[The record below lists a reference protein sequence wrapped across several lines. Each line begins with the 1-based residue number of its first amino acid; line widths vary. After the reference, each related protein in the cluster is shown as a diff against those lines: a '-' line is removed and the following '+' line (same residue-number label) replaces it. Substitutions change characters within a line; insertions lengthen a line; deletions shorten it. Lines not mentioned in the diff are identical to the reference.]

1 MKAIKAKNTKN
12 EKISYK
18 QKEPTLKIRNIYKKK
33 NKKRKKKKKK
43 KFKKFKTVE
52 EYINVLCI
60 YLPSIKTHRRESIQA
75 ILPKTFPPPIITC

>member
-1 MKAIKAKNTKN
+1 MKAIIAKNTKN

-18 QKEPTLKIRNIYKKK
+18 QKEPTLKIKNIYIYI
-33 NKKRKKKKKK
+33 KKK
-43 KFKKFKTVE
+43 KFLNFKTVE

>member
-18 QKEPTLKIRNIYKKK
+18 QKEPTLKIKNIYKKK
-33 NKKRKKKKKK
+33 KKQKKTKKN
-43 KFKKFKTVE
+43 FKKFKTVE

>member
-18 QKEPTLKIRNIYKKK
+18 QTEPTL
-33 NKKRKKKKKK
+33 KKKKKK
-43 KFKKFKTVE
+43 IFLKFKTVE

-60 YLPSIKTHRRESIQA
+60 YLPSIKTHQRESIQA